1 MFDGPDGAEIFPGN
15 ASKFDISKPEGA
27 DGASCWALIS
37 RLSKTT
43 IDNPRWSE
51 AVMINAWVVPPSWS
65 RATIITYLLL
75 SNHIE
80 LMWFH
85 LILIFRPNRITIKI
99 LSIRISL
106 DRDLNQGPL
115 PYQVTISSMQ
125 KWFLSIFI
133 IHGDSMVKY
142 YGLQQ
147 SLLRVGRVS

>member
-1 MFDGPDGAEIFPGN
+1 
-15 ASKFDISKPEGA
+15 
-27 DGASCWALIS
+27 
-37 RLSKTT
+37 
-43 IDNPRWSE
+43 
-51 AVMINAWVVPPSWS
+51 
-65 RATIITYLLL
+65 
-75 SNHIE
+75 
-80 LMWFH
+80 MWFH

-147 SLLRVGRVS
+147 SLLKVGRVS